1 MAQSNKPN
9 RENSRA
15 TNRMKNEK
23 YYRSVR
29 KRRRRN
35 RRPEYLINIVERS
48 NINRGLKIKLM
59 NDIDDGIITDD
70 IALYEKIDK
79 FLEKQKNRVELL
91 KHISSYRTE
100 VDEEDPD
107 FIDEIHNYLFDYLKK
122 EILNY
127 NITDLDSLKNI
138 ENKFFKLLSQICE
151 EYDEEGIWEGPEE
164 TVEYII
170 EMLKEWK

>member
-1 MAQSNKPN
+1 
-9 RENSRA
+9 
-15 TNRMKNEK
+15 
-23 YYRSVR
+23 
-29 KRRRRN
+29 
-35 RRPEYLINIVERS
+35 
-48 NINRGLKIKLM
+48 M

-79 FLEKQKNRVELL
+79 FIEKQKNRVELL

-170 EMLKEWK
+170 EMLKE

>member
-23 YYRSVR
+23 YYSSVR
-29 KRRRRN
+29 KRRRRRN
-35 RRPEYLINIVERS
+35 RRPEYLIN
-48 NINRGLKIKLM
+48 
-59 NDIDDGIITDD
+59 IDDGIITDD

-170 EMLKEWK
+170 EMLKE